1 MKISVMNYKEV
12 IKEFQD
18 AKNRWY
24 LSDEYLKDN
33 DCFSRETEPIAIEYP
48 YGIVYLQDAAVEILI
63 NKIEE
68 LEEKL
73 KEQTA

>member
-1 MKISVMNYKEV
+1 MDYKEV

-24 LSDEYLKDN
+24 LSNEYLKDN
-33 DCFSRETEPIAIEYP
+33 DFFTREDVTNTIEYP
-48 YGIVYLQDAAVEILI
+48 YGIVYLQDTAVETLI
-63 NKIEE
+63 NKIKE